1 MDRYVIGTASE
12 SPPQADML
20 MLHSQRLCAHSS
32 AFPRILAILKISAP
46 RQDSVAAAVWVRR
59 VFQRSCMASSSSMA
73 SSGDDAALAAA
84 VLELERARMRLED
97 VQSYMAQRHWVNS
110 LQVPETGRRM
120 TWESLFRMRHNDLV
134 DAHSALEQVR
144 DLLNQDDAQAALE
157 VALDVVGHAAE
168 PSEQSEESPLDDD
181 PEVSV
186 QDMRQQLL
194 EAAQLPAP
202 AAELSP
208 FRGRC
213 FRLDM

>member
-1 MDRYVIGTASE
+1 
-12 SPPQADML
+12 ML

-46 RQDSVAAAVWVRR
+46 RQDSVAAAVWVR
-59 VFQRSCMASSSSMA
+59 VLSLVAMASGAA
-73 SSGDDAALAAA
+73 SSGAADALAAA

-97 VQSYMAQRHWVNS
+97 VQSWAAQRHWVNS

-157 VALDVVGHAAE
+157 VALDVVGHADSPAE

-194 EAAQLPAP
+194 EAVPAP